1 MSRDD
6 TASSPVPQPDPG
18 VWVLT
23 LPSEHR
29 SVSVAR
35 RAVTRHLEQ
44 VGLDDIV
51 AAAQLVVS
59 ELVAN
64 AVLHAGGDVRVEVEL
79 IPDGAR
85 VAVIDHS
92 HVLPVSAAPSESSM
106 TGRGLQLVQRVAAEL
121 GAVATADGKRI
132 WADLVVGWEPGDERV
147 GNPLELWGEEWPDD
161 PSAEILVPVE
171 LADVPTG
178 VLLAAKAH
186 VDNLL
191 RECTLATAG
200 ADQGVAAGVP
210 LELAHRVAA
219 AVGGFA
225 DARMAMKRQA
235 LAAARAQ
242 QPRVALRL
250 ALPPSRAAAAAAYVA
265 AIEEA
270 DAYCEAARLLTLASP
285 PTHRVFRRWYV
296 SEVIAQ
302 LGAGGTGGPGPTRTF
317 EEALLGEVERL
328 ATSTAA
334 AERAGRLAA
343 VTDALARAGTPE
355 AVSTAVLREGVAA
368 LGASG
373 GGILLAAGERR
384 LAVPGTVGYDDDL
397 VRRLT
402 DESPDAELPAATA
415 LRTGEHVWLESVED
429 RDRRFPHLAGWEEG
443 TASLCAVPLELEGVR
458 LGALRLSFAAPKLF
472 DEEER
477 RFVLTLAGQAAQALE
492 RTRLARDRAELTR
505 RLLVDLVP
513 SHPVAIPGLEV
524 AGVGTGAVDG
534 RADATGAGGAIA
546 ATFADLWQAGPQA
559 WAFGLGYADGD
570 GPAAVA
576 ATVMARCAL
585 LALAADGTDPADA
598 VRRVGTVLAGSAGAT
613 GGCPCR
619 VTFGVVQTGG
629 DRPILRWAGDGLLG
643 PFRRDVAGAGPL
655 HPSVTVA
662 ATPAAAAD
670 IPAGRRP
677 GGGVHRLRP
686 GEVVA
691 FVGLPASGTATGP
704 LLDALGAARPD
715 AAAVA
720 AALRATTARAAGGAG
735 DRGGAGGAGDGGD
748 GDGGRRGHGSA
759 PLIVFGPAP
768 ATPSVRNEG
777 PAVEL

>member
-1 MSRDD
+1 MSGDD
-6 TASSPVPQPDPG
+6 TACSPVPQPDPG
-18 VWVLT
+18 VWALT

-35 RAVTRHLEQ
+35 RTVTRHLEQ
-44 VGLDDIV
+44 VGLDDLV
-51 AAAQLVVS
+51 PAAQLVVS

-92 HVLPVSAAPSESSM
+92 HVLPVSTAPSESSM

-132 WADLVVGWEPGDERV
+132 WADLVVGWEPGDGGV
-147 GNPLELWGEEWPDD
+147 GNPLELWGEEEWPDAR
-161 PSAEILVPVE
+161 PAETLVPVE
-171 LADVPTG
+171 LADVPTA

-200 ADQGVAAGVP
+200 AGQGVATGVP
-210 LELAHRVAA
+210 LELAQRVAA

-265 AIEEA
+265 TIEEA

-302 LGAGGTGGPGPTRTF
+302 LEAGGKGGPGPTRTF

-534 RADATGAGGAIA
+534 RADATGAGGAIG

-559 WAFGLGYADGD
+559 WAFGLGYADGE

-585 LALAADGTDPADA
+585 LALATDGADPADA
-598 VRRVGTVLAGSAGAT
+598 VRRVGTVLAGSAEAT

-619 VTFGVVQTGG
+619 VTFGMLRTGG
-629 DRPILRWAGDGLLG
+629 DRPILRWAGDDLLG
-643 PFRRDVAGAGPL
+643 PFRRDAAGAGPL

-662 ATPAAAAD
+662 AAPPAAAD

-677 GGGVHRLRP
+677 GSGAHRLRP

-704 LLDALGAARPD
+704 LLDALGAAPPD

-720 AALRATTARAAGGAG
+720 AALRATTAGADG
-735 DRGGAGGAGDGGD
+735 GGAGDGGD

>member
-6 TASSPVPQPDPG
+6 TASSPVPQPGPG

-132 WADLVVGWEPGDERV
+132 WADLVVGWEPVDERV

-210 LELAHRVAA
+210 LELARRVAA

-250 ALPPSRAAAAAAYVA
+250 ALPPSRAAAAASYVA

-302 LGAGGTGGPGPTRTF
+302 LEAGGTGGPGPTRTF

-402 DESPDAELPAATA
+402 DESPD
-415 LRTGEHVWLESVED
+415 
-429 RDRRFPHLAGWEEG
+429 
-443 TASLCAVPLELEGVR
+443 
-458 LGALRLSFAAPKLF
+458 
-472 DEEER
+472 
-477 RFVLTLAGQAAQALE
+477 
-492 RTRLARDRAELTR
+492 
-505 RLLVDLVP
+505 
-513 SHPVAIPGLEV
+513 
-524 AGVGTGAVDG
+524 
-534 RADATGAGGAIA
+534 
-546 ATFADLWQAGPQA
+546 
-559 WAFGLGYADGD
+559 
-570 GPAAVA
+570 
-576 ATVMARCAL
+576 
-585 LALAADGTDPADA
+585 
-598 VRRVGTVLAGSAGAT
+598 
-613 GGCPCR
+613 
-619 VTFGVVQTGG
+619 
-629 DRPILRWAGDGLLG
+629 
-643 PFRRDVAGAGPL
+643 
-655 HPSVTVA
+655 
-662 ATPAAAAD
+662 
-670 IPAGRRP
+670 
-677 GGGVHRLRP
+677 
-686 GEVVA
+686 
-691 FVGLPASGTATGP
+691 
-704 LLDALGAARPD
+704 
-715 AAAVA
+715 
-720 AALRATTARAAGGAG
+720 
-735 DRGGAGGAGDGGD
+735 
-748 GDGGRRGHGSA
+748 
-759 PLIVFGPAP
+759 
-768 ATPSVRNEG
+768 
-777 PAVEL
+777 